1 MKLAILCSGQG
12 AQHPAMFR
20 LTRAAAPAL
29 FEHAA
34 RLLGAPVDSWLAH
47 ADSAMLSDNR
57 SAQILCTLQT
67 LAAAAALGDAWP
79 AECCV
84 AGYSVGELAA
94 WGVASLIEP
103 PAVLRLAAARAQ
115 LMKTHSAFDGAMI
128 AVRGLE
134 RSVVERLCDGRDAAI
149 AIVNPADSYVIA
161 GRRAALTDIA
171 TAARAAGASRIVA
184 LPVEVA
190 SHTRFLAGAAAAF
203 STLAATVV
211 AVNSAVNSTVGPA
224 VRPAV
229 GHAVG
234 HAVGPVLSPAVRPDV
249 RPDLPRMRL
258 FSGIDAAPVIDVA
271 AGIDKLARQIEQ
283 PVRWDA
289 CLAAC
294 VEHGASAFLEL
305 GPGRALSDMAAA
317 TYPQLAARS
326 LEDFRSID
334 GVRRWLRNVASDG
347 GTSV

>member
-149 AIVNPADSYVIA
+149 ARSATADSYVIA

-171 TAARAAGASRIVA
+171 AAARAAGASRIVA

-224 VRPAV
+224 VRP
-229 GHAVG
+229 
-234 HAVGPVLSPAVRPDV
+234 AVGPVLSPAVRPDV

-294 VEHGASAFLEL
+294 IEHGASAFLEL